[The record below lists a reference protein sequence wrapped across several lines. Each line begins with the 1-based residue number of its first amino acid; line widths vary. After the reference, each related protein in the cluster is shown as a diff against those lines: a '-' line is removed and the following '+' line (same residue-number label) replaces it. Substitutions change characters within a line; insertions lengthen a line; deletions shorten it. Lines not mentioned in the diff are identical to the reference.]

1 MDFASLWNPELLDM
15 NDPKNRRPYRLVV
28 YYGGGF
34 MTLAE
39 YNYCGKFK
47 KVWNNVDFLA
57 MTIKEIRA
65 KASEVVGDEDTIY
78 YMKDGVTPDKGYE
91 SLIYD
96 EEIERVA
103 RVSRFTGVEGYELED
118 VGGVYPTSADMKNKK
133 FTARKRYLS
142 KTQDKGKGKS
152 VVLEE
157 DGDNDDD
164 YVAEMDE
171 QEDETDDDS
180 GYVEEED
187 EEEWPCSDT
196 ELADMRRMRAQ
207 LREENDALEKSQS
220 QARRDSLK
228 GLSGQRNDSSLL
240 KEPIY
245 NNELEEEEDYAY
257 AEPAVAQ
264 KHKAGAHEVF
274 NRRRCNSSTTNDEK
288 TEGEAQKTK
297 EKGRL
302 GRCS

>member
-1 MDFASLWNPELLDM
+1 
-15 NDPKNRRPYRLVV
+15 
-28 YYGGGF
+28 
-34 MTLAE
+34 
-39 YNYCGKFK
+39 
-47 KVWNNVDFLA
+47 
-57 MTIKEIRA
+57 
-65 KASEVVGDEDTIY
+65 
-78 YMKDGVTPDKGYE
+78 
-91 SLIYD
+91 
-96 EEIERVA
+96 
-103 RVSRFTGVEGYELED
+103 
-118 VGGVYPTSADMKNKK
+118 MKNKK